1 MEIVTRYDSSE
12 AEYES
17 ELPLEGISIQG
28 FYEKPEEFDSYAT
41 QIWRVEND
49 NGLPEDEEEL
59 INCVF
64 HFDRTCCPES
74 RQCYHESDC
83 CGCPFTA
90 SFKVEY
96 LGMGLAYIRKLTGF
110 NY

>member
-1 MEIVTRYDSSE
+1 MEIVYRYDSSE
-12 AEYES
+12 AEYEN
-17 ELPLEGISIQG
+17 ELPLDGISIQG
-28 FYEKPEEFDSYAT
+28 FHEKPEEFDSYAT
-41 QIWRVEND
+41 TIWRVEND
-49 NGLPEDEEEL
+49 NGLPEDKEGL

-64 HFDRTCCPES
+64 HFDRNCCPES
-74 RQCYHESDC
+74 RQCYHEHDC

-96 LGMGLAYIRKLTGF
+96 LGKNLAYIRKLTGF